1 MWVDASFASVW
12 LPFFVFL
19 YRTSSWMKAGLKLK
33 SNEARDTS
41 TIHCLVTADVPLNPS
56 ATKQWYYIT
65 NSANRAGQWLQ
76 VQYWFHL
83 TFQRLNDKAIYC
95 TVRIVSL
102 RQMTLLQSIIFIYPI
117 TPKIVSPPF
126 KERKKAGEQAWNS
139 LVYAYLNLEPR
150 FKGKKQNHISHLIRG
165 RSRVR
170 INARAFLLVSTWV
183 LSRYS
188 ASSHR
193 PKICMLS

>member
-1 MWVDASFASVW
+1 ME
-12 LPFFVFL
+12 
-19 YRTSSWMKAGLKLK
+19 AGLKLK

-65 NSANRAGQWLQ
+65 NSANKAGQWLQ
-76 VQYWFHL
+76 VQYCFHL

-117 TPKIVSPPF
+117 TPKTVSPPF
-126 KERKKAGEQAWNS
+126 TERKKAGEQAWNS
-139 LVYAYLNLEPR
+139 LVYAYLNLDQSLR
-150 FKGKKQNHISHLIRG
+150 AKSKIIS
-165 RSRVR
+165 
-170 INARAFLLVSTWV
+170 A
-183 LSRYS
+183 
-188 ASSHR
+188 ASSEEGPGFVSR
-193 PKICMLS
+193 LGPFSLSLLGFSPGILLPPTGQKYAC

>member
-1 MWVDASFASVW
+1 ME
-12 LPFFVFL
+12 
-19 YRTSSWMKAGLKLK
+19 AGLKLK

-65 NSANRAGQWLQ
+65 NPANRAGQWLQ

-102 RQMTLLQSIIFIYPI
+102 RQTTVTINHFYLSYHSKDSELFIHREE
-117 TPKIVSPPF
+117 K
-126 KERKKAGEQAWNS
+126 
-139 LVYAYLNLEPR
+139 
-150 FKGKKQNHISHLIRG
+150 
-165 RSRVR
+165 SR
-170 INARAFLLVSTWV
+170 
-183 LSRYS
+183 
-188 ASSHR
+188 
-193 PKICMLS
+193 